1 MVHIKR
7 INEMVD
13 TLISFFK
20 DNRNADKTVDVV
32 TTIIEDGGRTNAE
45 VVWSVELK
53 KDYLDW
59 AEAVATV
66 KSSESDACK
75 VGDSVE
81 IEISEGDDIDDVA
94 TTIMQ
99 EFDRTNGR

>member
-1 MVHIKR
+1 MHIKR
-7 INEMVD
+7 VDEMID
-13 TLISFFK
+13 TMLPFFT
-20 DNRNADKTVDVV
+20 DNREPDKTVELV
-32 TTIIEDGGRTNAE
+32 TTVVEDGGRTNVE

-66 KSSESDACK
+66 KSSESNDYK

-81 IEISEGDDIDDVA
+81 IEIGYDDDIDSVG
-94 TTIMQ
+94 TMIMN
-99 EFDRTNGR
+99 EFNRTNRR

>member
-1 MVHIKR
+1 M
-7 INEMVD
+7 
-13 TLISFFK
+13 LPFFV
-20 DNRNADKTVDVV
+20 DNRKPDKTVEIVS
-32 TTIIEDGGRTNAE
+32 TICEDGGRTLAE

-66 KSSESDACK
+66 KSSESDDYE

-81 IEISEGDDIDDVA
+81 IEISYDDDIDSVESI
-94 TTIMQ
+94 IMN
-99 EFDRTNGR
+99 EYNRTKRR